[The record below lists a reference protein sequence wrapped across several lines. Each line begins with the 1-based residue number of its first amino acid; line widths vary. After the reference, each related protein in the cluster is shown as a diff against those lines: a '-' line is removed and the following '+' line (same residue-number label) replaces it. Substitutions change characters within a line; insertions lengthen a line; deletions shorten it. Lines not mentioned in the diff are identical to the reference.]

1 MQLQKKLMIL
11 SVFILLSFST
21 AQINQSNSIYANG
34 ARTIHEAVDLNSPES
49 AVQTFISAWNNRDY
63 PLVYI
68 LLDPITQDYILS
80 RALRYDMEALIPSD
94 KKFDDIRYYD
104 MLRKDLGI
112 NPYSDASFL
121 FDFFLLYIEQYNL
134 LPFTTI
140 ENATITDLKIAEN
153 QAMLTINYNNDAQT
167 ITFYLKQEPFKKQWK
182 ISYIEIPNYHSQSDL
197 WGNKKHN

>member
-1 MQLQKKLMIL
+1 MQLQKKLIIFL
-11 SVFILLSFST
+11 ACVLPSLST

-49 AVQTFISAWNNRDY
+49 AIQTFISAWNNRDY
-63 PLVYI
+63 SLVYI
-68 LLDPITQDYILS
+68 LLDHKTQDYILS
-80 RALRYDMEALIPSD
+80 RALRYDMEALIPSNE
-94 KKFDDIRYYD
+94 KFDAIRYYD
-104 MLRKDLGI
+104 IHRKDLGI

-140 ENATITDLKIAEN
+140 ENTTITDLKIAEN
-153 QAMLTINYNNDAQT
+153 QAMMTINYNNDSQT

-182 ISYIEIPNYHSQSDL
+182 ISYIEIPNYHSQSNL
-197 WGNKKHN
+197 WGNKKPN